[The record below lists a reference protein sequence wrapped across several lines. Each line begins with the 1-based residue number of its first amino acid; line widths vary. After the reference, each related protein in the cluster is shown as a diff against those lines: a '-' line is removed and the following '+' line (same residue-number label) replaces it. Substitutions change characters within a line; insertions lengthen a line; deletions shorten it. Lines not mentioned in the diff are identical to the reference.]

1 VPYIFI
7 HLAWGF
13 HCKSLGTFKGFFIP
27 VAWGFQYLLPGTFN
41 GFFIY
46 LAWGFHCKS
55 IFGYYFQGPGCIS
68 KHEKCGY
75 AKMKN
80 SYKIAEKLEMVH
92 TMYEGNL
99 SGSMSGSFAYV
110 FKRKSHLVGP
120 QSEEKQDKNDY
131 TC

>member
-1 VPYIFI
+1 V
-7 HLAWGF
+7 
-13 HCKSLGTFKGFFIP
+13 KST
-27 VAWGFQYLLPGTFN
+27 

-92 TMYEGNL
+92 TMYEGNAFRVHVRVICS
-99 SGSMSGSFAYV
+99 SGWTQ
-110 FKRKSHLVGP
+110 K
-120 QSEEKQDKNDY
+120 
-131 TC
+131 